1 MSLSTPQQIDLT
13 ALYYGAFLVHSR
25 SDDAWYLYNEGE
37 TADSVETADAE
48 RYVAQGWVERQGFE
62 SSVNLEL
69 YALTSAGQEI
79 VEPYLGAQEEG
90 EEEGH
95 AEPTPRLLLGALT
108 PDERPYL
115 LAVPVTP
122 DDAETL
128 RRRFVLAETLAAADD
143 DFVALEYG
151 ADVLAFDPERHEE
164 IAGLRAE
171 AQDAVLLATLPD
183 GWQQGAELEL
193 SWASVLVSESGFAF
207 AAGLASGE
215 RLETDE
221 LTEEE
226 LMTLAMT
233 LLSNDLPPQA

>member
-25 SDDAWYLYNEGE
+25 GDDAWYLYDEGE
-37 TADSVETADAE
+37 TADAVEAADAE
-48 RYVAQGWVERQGFE
+48 RYIAQGWVERQGFE

-69 YALTSAGQEI
+69 YALTSAGQEV
-79 VEPYLGAQEEG
+79 VEPYLDAEADSGEG
-90 EEEGH
+90 S
-95 AEPTPRLLLGALT
+95 ARLLLAAAA
-108 PDERPYL
+108 PNDRPYL

-122 DDAETL
+122 TDAETL
-128 RRRFVLAETLAAADD
+128 RRRFVLAETLSAADD

-151 ADVLAFDPERHEE
+151 ADVSAYDPELGEE
-164 IAGLRAE
+164 VAELRDEAE
-171 AQDAVLLATLPD
+171 GAALLANLPE

-207 AAGLASGE
+207 AAGLSDGE

-233 LLSNDLPPQA
+233 LLGGETPPQA

>member
-48 RYVAQGWVERQGFE
+48 RYVAQGWVERQGYE

-69 YALTSAGQEI
+69 YALTSAGQEV
-79 VEPYLGAQEEG
+79 VEPYLAQEEG
-90 EEEGH
+90 AADG
-95 AEPTPRLLLGALT
+95 EPTPRLLLSALSGA
-108 PDERPYL
+108 ERPYL
-115 LAVPVTP
+115 LAVPVTT

-151 ADVLAFDPERHEE
+151 ADVLAFNPEGHEE
-164 IAGLRAE
+164 VAELRAE
-171 AQDAVLLATLPD
+171 AQGAALLATLPD
-183 GWQQGAELEL
+183 SWQQDAELEL

-233 LLSNDLPPQA
+233 LLSGDLPPQA